1 MQRSSAFKTSRAP
14 RVLQVVLQ
22 LDPGGTER
30 LVVELI
36 RRLHAR
42 YPMAVCCLDEA
53 GLWAP
58 RLTAMGVEVTTLRR
72 APGFRVS
79 LVREVARA
87 VRRHDATVLHCHHYS
102 PFVYGRLASV
112 LVPGTRVVF
121 TEHGRLSDAPPSRKR
136 RFATRVLR
144 AGVPALYAVSHDLR
158 RHLLEE
164 GFPARLEVIWNG
176 IDPGRAPTS
185 ADVERA
191 RQLLGAAPGDRVVG
205 SVGRLDPV
213 KDFRTLLAAFAA
225 IARRDP
231 RLRLFIVGEGH
242 EQSALADVIRAE
254 NIAARAQLLGHREDV
269 AALLPGCDV
278 YVNSSITEGI
288 SLTILEAMAAERPVV
303 ATAVGGTPEI
313 VQDDETGLLRPARD
327 TAALASAIH
336 DLATDVPR
344 ATRLG
349 AAGRARVLAHF
360 TLDHMIERYAQ
371 IYETA

>member
-1 MQRSSAFKTSRAP
+1 MAITP

-42 YPMAVCCLDEA
+42 YPMAVCCLDEPGA
-53 GLWAP
+53 WA
-58 RLTAMGVEVTTLRR
+58 AQVQAIGVEVTALRR
-72 APGFRVS
+72 APGFSVGLARA
-79 LVREVARA
+79 VARA
-87 VRRHDATVLHCHHYS
+87 ARRHHATILHCHHYS

-136 RFATRVLR
+136 QIATRVLR

-158 RHLLEE
+158 RHLVEE
-164 GFPARLEVIWNG
+164 GFPARLAVIWNG
-176 IDPGRAPTS
+176 IDPRRAPTS
-185 ADVERA
+185 DDVAHA
-191 RQLLGAAPGDRVVG
+191 RHLLGVAPEDRIVG

-213 KDFRTLLAAFAA
+213 KDFGTLIAAFAA
-225 IARRDP
+225 AAQRDP
-231 RLRLFIVGEGH
+231 RLRLCIVGEGT
-242 EQSALADVIRAE
+242 EQSALADLIRA
-254 NIAARAQLLGHREDV
+254 AHLDTRAQLLGHREDV
-269 AALLPGCDV
+269 AALLPGFAV

-288 SLTILEAMAAERPVV
+288 SLTILEAMAGERPVV

-313 VQDDETGLLRPARD
+313 VEDGETGLLRPARD
-327 TAALASAIH
+327 AAALADAIH
-336 DLATDVPR
+336 QLAADLPR

-349 AAGRARVLAHF
+349 VAGRARVLAHF
-360 TLDHMIERYAQ
+360 TLDQMVERYAQ
-371 IYETA
+371 VYESA